1 MSITTLL
8 PVGQWAQEEFAFA
21 ELGDPRRN
29 KRLVKIA
36 TKLAASPGG
45 TLPQAFPEWAEL
57 KAAYRFF
64 ARELTDGLKLPTV
77 RPAVATGAVGLD
89 GRVLVIREQMSFL
102 PLVRIW
108 LWVSVLASVAGWLLS
123 ALGQLN
129 EAGYA
134 VLGVAGAAGLWFG
147 RKALGLTSPRGL
159 CHWKKARARFRRWLP
174 GSFAVLALLVLLGG
188 ALYPPTTHTAMTYR
202 TPRVLHWLAEGH
214 WHWIHT
220 PNYRM
225 NNRCCGL
232 EWLTA
237 PVLLSIRSDRP
248 LFLINFMPFLLMP
261 GLTFSVFTRLGVRP
275 RVAWHWMWL
284 LPTGYNFLLQAGS
297 LANDTFPTVYALAA
311 VDFGLRAWVSRRP
324 SDLWYSLRAAAL
336 LTGAKASNLPLLL
349 PWAIL
354 VCALWPLLTRR
365 PVMSFLVIVLAAT
378 ASALPTLVLNVRYC
392 GDWSGLVL
400 EHAGMNMKNPFVG
413 IWGNALL
420 LLSNNFVPTFFPLAG
435 WWNQSALSILP
446 HALTAPMMANFEE
459 GFMALGEMPT
469 EDWVGVGFGL
479 SVLLAASLLASCRA
493 GSPANKGWAGSGLI
507 PREVRWGVLV
517 APWLSLLAYG
527 MKSGMNTP
535 ARLISPYYPLLLP
548 LLLIGAKQAVI
559 VRRRWWR
566 AMVWGVLLLAVP
578 VLVLTPGRPLWPAQ
592 TMLKKLLALKPGQ
605 RVLTRA
611 LAVYSVYDVRWD
623 PLANVRALLPKG
635 LSVVGFL
642 GAADDIDI
650 SLWRP
655 FGGRRV
661 QHILL
666 SDSPAQIRQRHIQYA
681 VVSGGHLVDQG
692 TTLTAWQER
701 TGAELVATT
710 VATTTV
716 ALGPRPWYVVR
727 FPE

>member
-1 MSITTLL
+1 MVDLCPFPADFCILPSPFCRFSRSLPGKSAIPTIFRLRWPKRPTSHLQATYKPPTSVLLRCYSGTTPVSYGGPSSGPDGPFAHSIPPTAAKNRNLC
-8 PVGQWAQEEFAFA
+8 GK
-21 ELGDPRRN
+21 RRAIDW
-29 KRLVKIA
+29 RG
-36 TKLAASPGG
+36 SS
-45 TLPQAFPEWAEL
+45 
-57 KAAYRFF
+57 AYRPVCG
-64 ARELTDGLKLPTV
+64 RN
-77 RPAVATGAVGLD
+77 GAVGMD

-108 LWVSVLASVAGWLLS
+108 LWVSVLASVAGGLLS

-174 GSFAVLALLVLLGG
+174 DSFAVLALLVLLGG

-237 PVLLSIRSDRP
+237 PVLLFIRSDRP

-311 VDFGLRAWVSRRP
+311 VDFGLRAWVSRHP
-324 SDLWYSLRAAAL
+324 SDLWYSLLAAAL

-469 EDWVGVGFGL
+469 EDWVGVGCGL

-507 PREVRWGVLV
+507 PRGVRWGVLV

-527 MKSGMNTP
+527 MKS
-535 ARLISPYYPLLLP
+535 
-548 LLLIGAKQAVI
+548 IG
-559 VRRRWWR
+559 
-566 AMVWGVLLLAVP
+566 
-578 VLVLTPGRPLWPAQ
+578 
-592 TMLKKLLALKPGQ
+592 
-605 RVLTRA
+605 
-611 LAVYSVYDVRWD
+611 
-623 PLANVRALLPKG
+623 
-635 LSVVGFL
+635 
-642 GAADDIDI
+642 
-650 SLWRP
+650 
-655 FGGRRV
+655 
-661 QHILL
+661 
-666 SDSPAQIRQRHIQYA
+666 
-681 VVSGGHLVDQG
+681 
-692 TTLTAWQER
+692 
-701 TGAELVATT
+701 
-710 VATTTV
+710 
-716 ALGPRPWYVVR
+716 
-727 FPE
+727 

>member
-1 MSITTLL
+1 ML
-8 PVGQWAQEEFAFA
+8 
-21 ELGDPRRN
+21 
-29 KRLVKIA
+29 
-36 TKLAASPGG
+36 
-45 TLPQAFPEWAEL
+45 
-57 KAAYRFF
+57 
-64 ARELTDGLKLPTV
+64 
-77 RPAVATGAVGLD
+77 
-89 GRVLVIREQMSFL
+89 
-102 PLVRIW
+102 
-108 LWVSVLASVAGWLLS
+108 
-123 ALGQLN
+123 
-129 EAGYA
+129 
-134 VLGVAGAAGLWFG
+134 
-147 RKALGLTSPRGL
+147 
-159 CHWKKARARFRRWLP
+159 FR
-174 GSFAVLALLVLLGG
+174 S
-188 ALYPPTTHTAMTYR
+188 
-202 TPRVLHWLAEGH
+202 
-214 WHWIHT
+214 
-220 PNYRM
+220 
-225 NNRCCGL
+225 

-237 PVLLSIRSDRP
+237 PVLLFIRSDRP

-324 SDLWYSLRAAAL
+324 SDLWYSLLAAAL

-507 PREVRWGVLV
+507 PRGVRWGVLV

-611 LAVYSVYDVRWD
+611 LAVYSVYDVRSD